1 MSVAT
6 ERGPASAP
14 EVAPE
19 GVTTRIA
26 RLETRSQL
34 ERYGFL
40 FMRLSGVAL
49 IVLAIGH
56 MMIQHIL
63 NDVHTLTLEFV
74 RQQWSSWGWRVFD
87 MFLLVFAISHG
98 FNGLRV
104 VLEDYI
110 HNPRTVK
117 YLRWFLAI
125 FMVITIVWS
134 AVAIATFDANTMTS
148 N

>member
-1 MSVAT
+1 MTVAT
-6 ERGPASAP
+6 ERGQAS
-14 EVAPE
+14 ERDIAPE

-26 RLETRSQL
+26 RLQARSPL
-34 ERYGFL
+34 ERYGYF

-56 MMIQHIL
+56 MLIQHVL
-63 NDVHTLTLEFV
+63 NDVHSLTLEFV
-74 RQQWSSWGWRVFD
+74 RQQWSSWGWRTYD

-104 VLEDYI
+104 ILEDYI

-117 YLRWFLAI
+117 AMRWFLAI
-125 FMVITIVWS
+125 FMIITIVWS
-134 AVAIATFDANTMTS
+134 AVAIATFDASGM
-148 N
+148 

>member
-1 MSVAT
+1 MTVAT
-6 ERGPASAP
+6 ERGPASSR

-26 RLETRSQL
+26 NLQGRSPL
-34 ERYGFL
+34 ERYGYF

-56 MMIQHIL
+56 MMIQHVL
-63 NDVHTLTLEFV
+63 NDVHSLTLEFV
-74 RQQWSSWGWRVFD
+74 RQQWSSWGWRTYD
-87 MFLLVFAISHG
+87 MFLLIFAISHG

-117 YLRWFLAI
+117 ILRWFLLI
-125 FMVITIVWS
+125 FTIVTIVWS
-134 AVAIATFDANTMTS
+134 AVAIATFDASGM
-148 N
+148 

>member
-1 MSVAT
+1 MTVAS
-6 ERGPASAP
+6 ER
-14 EVAPE
+14 VPE

-26 RLETRSQL
+26 RLEARSPL
-34 ERYGFL
+34 ERYGYL

-63 NDVHTLTLEFV
+63 NDVHSLTLEFV
-74 RQQWSSWGWRVFD
+74 RQQWTSWGWRTYD
-87 MFLLVFAISHG
+87 LFLLIFAISHG
-98 FNGLRV
+98 FNGLRT

-110 HNPRTVK
+110 HTPRTVTI
-117 YLRWFLAI
+117 LRWLLAI
-125 FMVITIVWS
+125 VMVVTIVWA
-134 AVAIATFDANTMTS
+134 AVAIATFDASAMS

>member
-1 MSVAT
+1 MTVAT
-6 ERGPASAP
+6 ERGPGSGQRAAP
-14 EVAPE
+14 Q

-26 RLETRSQL
+26 RLQTRSPL
-34 ERYGFL
+34 ERYGYF

-56 MMIQHIL
+56 MMIQHVL
-63 NDVHTLTLEFV
+63 NDVHSLTLEFV
-74 RQQWSSWGWRVFD
+74 RQQWSSWGWRTYD
-87 MFLLVFAISHG
+87 MFLLIFAISHG

-117 YLRWFLAI
+117 VMRWALAI
-125 FMVITIVWS
+125 FMIITIVWS
-134 AVAIATFDANTMTS
+134 AVAIATFDASGM
-148 N
+148 